1 VDRPADQTRGHL
13 TTPGPGPAP
22 ESDRGLEGRL
32 DRLYASRFS
41 DRDRREKARL
51 WQALCR
57 SFFDRHVPPGGT
69 VLDVGAGYCDFI
81 NHVHAKRRLAVDL
94 NPDTASAAAPG
105 VEVFTH
111 PLERLDEVIDP
122 GTVDL
127 AFASN
132 VFEHL
137 RGPDALLRVLAAL
150 KTVLKPG
157 GRLMI
162 MQPNAR
168 VVGGAFWDFFDHTLP
183 LSEKGMAE
191 ALGIAGYEVIEQR
204 AKFLPYTTKSRL
216 PQWPILVRLYLALPI
231 AWSLLGGQMLVIART
246 PTTGEPG

>member
-1 VDRPADQTRGHL
+1 M
-13 TTPGPGPAP
+13 GPGP
-22 ESDRGLEGRL
+22 SLEGGL
-32 DRLYASRFS
+32 DRLYARRFS
-41 DRDRREKARL
+41 DDERREKARL
-51 WQALCR
+51 WQTLCR
-57 SFFDRHVPPGGT
+57 SFFDRHVPADGA

-81 NHVHAKRRLAVDL
+81 NHVNARRRVAVDL
-94 NPDTASAAAPG
+94 NPDTVLAAVEG

-111 PLERLDEVIDP
+111 PLERLDEVIEAESI
-122 GTVDL
+122 DL

-150 KTVLKPG
+150 RAVLKPG

-191 ALGIAGYEVIEQR
+191 ALGIAGYEVITQR
-204 AKFLPYTTKSRL
+204 AKFLPYTTKGRW
-216 PQWPILVRLYLALPI
+216 PQWPILVRLYLALPP
-231 AWSLLGGQMLVIART
+231 AQWLFGGQMLVIARK
-246 PTTGEPG
+246 PSGAGG

>member
-1 VDRPADQTRGHL
+1 MTGE
-13 TTPGPGPAP
+13 GP
-22 ESDRGLEGRL
+22 SLEGGL
-32 DRLYASRFS
+32 DRLYAARFS
-41 DRDRREKARL
+41 DDERREKARL
-51 WQALCR
+51 WQTLCR
-57 SFFDRHVPPGGT
+57 SFFDRHVPDDGA

-81 NHVHAKRRLAVDL
+81 NHVNARRRVAVDL
-94 NPDTASAAAPG
+94 NPDTASAAVEG

-111 PLERLDEVIDP
+111 PLERLDEVIEPDSI
-122 GTVDL
+122 DL

-137 RGPDALLRVLAAL
+137 RGPDALLQVLAAL
-150 KTVLKPG
+150 RAVLKPG

-216 PQWPILVRLYLALPI
+216 PRWPILVRLYLAMPPAQWLF
-231 AWSLLGGQMLVIART
+231 GGQMLVVARK
-246 PTTGEPG
+246 PSGGGA